1 METDAHAWTG
11 IVAVCV
17 FVVLHHITIHSQRGL
32 TALTGSALTLRVSK
46 AFIQFNALISAIG
59 PGFRDPAYS
68 HLVKEAKHVRDLL
81 RRLATP
87 CPGDSRTYRTTVRNS
102 VNMVALLLHANL
114 SADYIILNSLL
125 DGSPWGRPAA
135 GGVRT

>member
-1 METDAHAWTG
+1 MDRNSGGMCICSSSPYHHTFAAWTHG
-11 IVAVCV
+11 ADRQCIDIAR
-17 FVVLHHITIHSQRGL
+17 FE
-32 TALTGSALTLRVSK
+32 

-59 PGFRDPAYS
+59 PGSRDPAYS